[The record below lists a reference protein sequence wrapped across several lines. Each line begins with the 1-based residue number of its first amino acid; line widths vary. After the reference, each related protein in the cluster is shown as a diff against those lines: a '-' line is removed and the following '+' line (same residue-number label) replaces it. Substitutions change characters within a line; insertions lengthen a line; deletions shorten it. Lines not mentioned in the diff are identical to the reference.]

1 MALKGEN
8 MKNYILMQ
16 YFIQNILNG
25 ANYYNGVINVKFSNE
40 EIINANANSLI
51 KCVASYFNLDNF
63 YPEVK
68 DLKLDKALYDS
79 LKNDFDLYKKDN
91 VVNAELDN
99 NLKEYLNTLDSK
111 KIHLEL
117 KKYYQNR
124 LTNIEVIKY
133 IKKLIDDQDL
143 YNYDRYLNYTKE
155 QCEKGIKTL
164 TEIFN
169 ILDKVEFEINDLGIK
184 EKSITFEVGSYEYEN
199 ISPCLNF
206 DEYDIS
212 FYKRVLNLLKK
223 KLKNFGK

>member
-1 MALKGEN
+1 

-40 EIINANANSLI
+40 EIINANASSLI

-206 DEYDIS
+206 DIYDIS

>member
-1 MALKGEN
+1 

-91 VVNAELDN
+91 VVNTELDN

-223 KLKNFGK
+223 RLEKLNK

>member
-1 MALKGEN
+1 

-223 KLKNFGK
+223 KLKKFGK

>member
-1 MALKGEN
+1 

-63 YPEVK
+63 YTEVK

-223 KLKNFGK
+223 KLERL

>member
-1 MALKGEN
+1 

-16 YFIQNILNG
+16 YFIQDILNG

-63 YPEVK
+63 YPELK

-79 LKNDFDLYKKDN
+79 L
-91 VVNAELDN
+91 
-99 NLKEYLNTLDSK
+99 
-111 KIHLEL
+111 
-117 KKYYQNR
+117 R
-124 LTNIEVIKY
+124 
-133 IKKLIDDQDL
+133 
-143 YNYDRYLNYTKE
+143 
-155 QCEKGIKTL
+155 
-164 TEIFN
+164 
-169 ILDKVEFEINDLGIK
+169 NDLGIK

-212 FYKRVLNLLKK
+212 FYKRVLNILKK
-223 KLKNFGK
+223 RLEKLNK

>member
-1 MALKGEN
+1 

-68 DLKLDKALYDS
+68 YLKLYKALYDS
-79 LKNDFDLYKKDN
+79 IKNDFDLYKKDN

-223 KLKNFGK
+223 KLERL

>member
-1 MALKGEN
+1 

-184 EKSITFEVGSYEYEN
+184 EKSITFEVGLYEYEN
-199 ISPCLNF
+199 ISHCLNF
-206 DEYDIS
+206 DIYDIS

>member
-1 MALKGEN
+1 

-169 ILDKVEFEINDLGIK
+169 ILDKVKFEINDLGIK

-223 KLKNFGK
+223 KLERL

>member
-1 MALKGEN
+1 

-40 EIINANANSLI
+40 EIINANASSLI

-124 LTNIEVIKY
+124 LTNIEGIKY

-223 KLKNFGK
+223 MLKNFGK

>member
-1 MALKGEN
+1 MID
-8 MKNYILMQ
+8 KNYSIETVIRYITTGLGIVSESVSIKE
-16 YFIQNILNG
+16 YDGII
-25 ANYYNGVINVKFSNE
+25 INV
-40 EIINANANSLI
+40 NAGMLI

-133 IKKLIDDQDL
+133 IKKLIDDKDL

-155 QCEKGIKTL
+155 QCKKEIKTL

-212 FYKRVLNLLKK
+212 FYKRVLNILKK
-223 KLKNFGK
+223 RLEKLNK

>member
-1 MALKGEN
+1 
-8 MKNYILMQ
+8 MKNYILLQ
-16 YFIQNILNG
+16 YFIQNILNR
-25 ANYYNGVINVKFSNE
+25 ANYYNEMINVKLGND
-40 EIINANANSLI
+40 EIINVDVGMLI

-68 DLKLDKALYDS
+68 DLKLDKTLYDS
-79 LKNDFDLYKKDN
+79 LKNEFEQYKKDN

-99 NLKEYLNTLDSK
+99 NLKEHLNTLDSK
-111 KIHLEL
+111 QIHLEL

-133 IKKLIDDQDL
+133 IKKLIDDKDL
-143 YNYDRYLNYTKE
+143 YDYDSYLNYTKE
-155 QCEKGIKTL
+155 QCKKEIKTL

-212 FYKRVLNLLKK
+212 FYKRVLNILKK
-223 KLKNFGK
+223 RLEKLNK

>member
-1 MALKGEN
+1 

-91 VVNAELDN
+91 VVNSELDN

-212 FYKRVLNLLKK
+212 FYKRVLNILKK
-223 KLKNFGK
+223 RLEKLNK

>member
-1 MALKGEN
+1 

-212 FYKRVLNLLKK
+212 FYRRVLNLLKK
-223 KLKNFGK
+223 KLERL

>member
-1 MALKGEN
+1 MID
-8 MKNYILMQ
+8 KNYSIETVIRYITTGLGIVSESVSIKE
-16 YFIQNILNG
+16 YDGII
-25 ANYYNGVINVKFSNE
+25 INV
-40 EIINANANSLI
+40 NAGMLI

-91 VVNAELDN
+91 VVNTELDN

-133 IKKLIDDQDL
+133 IKKLIDDKDL

-155 QCEKGIKTL
+155 QCKKEIKTL

-212 FYKRVLNLLKK
+212 FYKRVLNILKK
-223 KLKNFGK
+223 RLEKLNK

>member
-1 MALKGEN
+1 

-25 ANYYNGVINVKFSNE
+25 ANYYNVVINVKFSNE

-223 KLKNFGK
+223 KLERL

>member
-1 MALKGEN
+1 
-8 MKNYILMQ
+8 MKNYILLQ
-16 YFIQNILNG
+16 YFIQNILNR
-25 ANYYNGVINVKFSNE
+25 ANYYNEMINVKLGND
-40 EIINANANSLI
+40 EIINIYANMLI
-51 KCVASYFNLDNF
+51 KCVASYFDLDNF
-63 YPEVK
+63 YPKVK

-223 KLKNFGK
+223 MLKNFGK

>member
-1 MALKGEN
+1 
-8 MKNYILMQ
+8 MQ

-206 DEYDIS
+206 DIYDIS

>member
-1 MALKGEN
+1 

-40 EIINANANSLI
+40 EIINANASSLI

-164 TEIFN
+164 TEIFD

-223 KLKNFGK
+223 MLKNFGK

>member
-1 MALKGEN
+1 

-143 YNYDRYLNYTKE
+143 YNYDRYLNYTTE

-223 KLKNFGK
+223 KLERL

>member
-1 MALKGEN
+1 MID
-8 MKNYILMQ
+8 KNYSIETVIRYITTGLGIVSESVSIKE
-16 YFIQNILNG
+16 YDGII
-25 ANYYNGVINVKFSNE
+25 INV
-40 EIINANANSLI
+40 NAGMLI

-155 QCEKGIKTL
+155 QCKKEIKTL

-212 FYKRVLNLLKK
+212 FYKRVLNILKK
-223 KLKNFGK
+223 RLEKLNK

>member
-1 MALKGEN
+1 

-40 EIINANANSLI
+40 EIINANASSLI

-79 LKNDFDLYKKDN
+79 LRN
-91 VVNAELDN
+91 V
-99 NLKEYLNTLDSK
+99 
-111 KIHLEL
+111 
-117 KKYYQNR
+117 
-124 LTNIEVIKY
+124 
-133 IKKLIDDQDL
+133 
-143 YNYDRYLNYTKE
+143 
-155 QCEKGIKTL
+155 
-164 TEIFN
+164 
-169 ILDKVEFEINDLGIK
+169 LGIK
-184 EKSITFEVGSYEYEN
+184 EKSITFEVDLYEYEN

-212 FYKRVLNLLKK
+212 FYKRVLNILKK
-223 KLKNFGK
+223 RLEKLNK

>member
-1 MALKGEN
+1 

-91 VVNAELDN
+91 VVNAKLDN
-99 NLKEYLNTLDSK
+99 NLKEHLNTLDSK
-111 KIHLEL
+111 QIHLEL

-223 KLKNFGK
+223 KLERL

>member
-1 MALKGEN
+1 

-25 ANYYNGVINVKFSNE
+25 ANYYNEMINVKLGND
-40 EIINANANSLI
+40 EIINIDANMLI
-51 KCVASYFNLDNF
+51 RCVASYFNLDNF

-79 LKNDFDLYKKDN
+79 L
-91 VVNAELDN
+91 
-99 NLKEYLNTLDSK
+99 
-111 KIHLEL
+111 
-117 KKYYQNR
+117 R
-124 LTNIEVIKY
+124 
-133 IKKLIDDQDL
+133 
-143 YNYDRYLNYTKE
+143 
-155 QCEKGIKTL
+155 
-164 TEIFN
+164 
-169 ILDKVEFEINDLGIK
+169 NDLGIK

-223 KLKNFGK
+223 MLKNFGK

>member
-1 MALKGEN
+1 

-212 FYKRVLNLLKK
+212 FYKRVLNILKK
-223 KLKNFGK
+223 RLEKLNK

>member
-1 MALKGEN
+1 

-184 EKSITFEVGSYEYEN
+184 EKSITFEVGSYEYKN

-223 KLKNFGK
+223 KLERL